1 MASCPTK
8 TTVILLKT
16 KSTPHDGYQEYFESS
31 ENGAFE
37 PIFVPVLQ
45 HTTRNDALED
55 IKNLITTG
63 AFQRSASMGNNY
75 GGIIFTSQ
83 RAVEGFIRVAAQMPR
98 EDLEGAL
105 DSQLPL
111 YVVGPATARGL
122 RTLGLA
128 CPILGESTGNGED
141 LALFILADFNV
152 RWRECS
158 PKPGLLFLVGEQRRD
173 VIPRTLQSLSLPPE
187 ERIMV
192 NETIVYE
199 TEEAASFAADFASV
213 LGDKQGEKKWVV
225 VFSPT
230 GCKAMLSI
238 LGLLD
243 QTTGK
248 YNDAASTST
257 RIATIGPTTRDY
269 LKHHYDFE
277 PAVYASKPSPD
288 GIGSVIQKFELEI
301 RGCS

>member
-1 MASCPTK
+1 MATSPTK

-16 KSTPHDGYQEYFESS
+16 KSTPHDGYQEYFAST

-45 HTTRNDALED
+45 HRTRDDALEN
-55 IKNLITTG
+55 IKNLITSD
-63 AFQRSASMGNNY
+63 AFKRSASRGNHY

-83 RAVEGFIRVAAQMPR
+83 RAVEGFIKVATQMPR

-105 DSQLPL
+105 DSQLPF

-122 RTLGLA
+122 RTLGLL
-128 CPILGESTGNGED
+128 CPILGESTGNGEA
-141 LALFILADFNV
+141 LAAFILADFNL
-152 RWRECS
+152 RWRHCS

-173 VIPRTLQSLSLPPE
+173 VISRTLQSQSLPHE
-187 ERIMV
+187 ERIIV
-192 NETIVYE
+192 SETVVYE
-199 TEEAASFAADFASV
+199 TEEVATFAADFASI
-213 LGDKQGEKKWVV
+213 LANKQSERKWVV

-243 QTTGK
+243 QSTGK
-248 YNDAASTST
+248 YNGTAPTCT

-269 LKHHYDFE
+269 LKHHFDFE

-288 GIGSVIQKFELEI
+288 GIGTAIQKFELKS
-301 RGCS
+301 GFP